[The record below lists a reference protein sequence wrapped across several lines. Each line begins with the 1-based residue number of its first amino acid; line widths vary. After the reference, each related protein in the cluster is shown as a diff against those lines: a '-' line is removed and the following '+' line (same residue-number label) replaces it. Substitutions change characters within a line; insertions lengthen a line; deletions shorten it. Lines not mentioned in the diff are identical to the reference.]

1 GQREVLDRLAEVHPR
16 RRRDAEGAVAHV
28 HLVQIELEEAVLR
41 VALLELEREEGLL
54 HLAGEAPVRREE
66 EHLGQLLGDGAPALH
81 HAAVAEIGVGGAA
94 DAPDVDPEVRIEAR
108 VLHRDD
114 RVAQVRRDLLER
126 HEDALLGLELGDE
139 LVVARV
145 DAAADAR
152 RVLLQR
158 LDRGQVRRPVHV
170 RRDGHAGHGED
181 DERHDRQED
190 PADDAPR
197 RQIAAPATAPRRG
210 ALAGLRRATAAA
222 KASRHD
228 ARTSR
233 EASGTRPL
241 YSRAFAGLVGCEAPG
256 ACATTPAMAA
266 SPPVDEQ
273 LAQIRLG
280 TAAIVSEE
288 ELRGKLERAR
298 SRGTP
303 LRIKVGFDPT
313 APDLHLGHTVVIQ
326 KMRQFQDLGHTVHFV
341 IGDFTGLIG
350 DPTGKSETRK
360 ALTRAEVEAN
370 AQTYKDQVFKI
381 LDPERTRVVFNS
393 SWLAPLRAEDVIRM
407 TAQVTVARLLSRED
421 FATRYE
427 AERPIHLHEFLY
439 PLFQAQ
445 DSVALETDVEMGGT
459 DQTFNLLVGRD
470 LQRAVGQEP
479 QISITMPIL
488 VGTDGVQKMSKSLGN
503 YIGITEP
510 PAEMYGKL

>member
-1 GQREVLDRLAEVHPR
+1 M
-16 RRRDAEGAVAHV
+16 
-28 HLVQIELEEAVLR
+28 
-41 VALLELEREEGLL
+41 
-54 HLAGEAPVRREE
+54 
-66 EHLGQLLGDGAPALH
+66 
-81 HAAVAEIGVGGAA
+81 
-94 DAPDVDPEVRIEAR
+94 
-108 VLHRDD
+108 
-114 RVAQVRRDLLER
+114 
-126 HEDALLGLELGDE
+126 
-139 LVVARV
+139 VAR
-145 DAAADAR
+145 AR
-152 RVLLQR
+152 
-158 LDRGQVRRPVHV
+158 
-170 RRDGHAGHGED
+170 
-181 DERHDRQED
+181 
-190 PADDAPR
+190 
-197 RQIAAPATAPRRG
+197 
-210 ALAGLRRATAAA
+210 ALCYN
-222 KASRHD
+222 
-228 ARTSR
+228 
-233 EASGTRPL
+233 P
-241 YSRAFAGLVGCEAPG
+241 
-256 ACATTPAMAA
+256 PAMAS

-273 LAQIRLG
+273 LARIRLG
-280 TAAIVSEE
+280 TAAIVSED

-298 SRGTP
+298 QAGVP
-303 LRIKVGFDPT
+303 LRVKVGFDPT

-326 KMRQFQDLGHTVHFV
+326 KMRQFQDLGHTVYFV

-360 ALTRAEVEAN
+360 PLTRGEVEAN
-370 AQTYKDQVFKI
+370 AQTYRDQVFKI

-393 SWLAPLRAEDVIRM
+393 AWLAPLRAEDVIRM

-470 LQRAVGQEP
+470 LQRAGGQEP

-510 PAEMYGKL
+510 PTEMYGKLMSVSDAVMLAYYPLVSGLGPSEVEAVTTGVQGGAVHPMEAKKRLAQLVVGRFHGAPAAEAAAEAFVRQYQAREVPDDVREVSLPRRPSWASELRIWEVVAACHLASSASEARRLIQQGGIRIDEDRVEDPYQNRGDPARDDAPGPAGAPGFCPAPGRPERRNPPASGKTP

>member
-1 GQREVLDRLAEVHPR
+1 M
-16 RRRDAEGAVAHV
+16 
-28 HLVQIELEEAVLR
+28 
-41 VALLELEREEGLL
+41 
-54 HLAGEAPVRREE
+54 
-66 EHLGQLLGDGAPALH
+66 
-81 HAAVAEIGVGGAA
+81 
-94 DAPDVDPEVRIEAR
+94 
-108 VLHRDD
+108 
-114 RVAQVRRDLLER
+114 
-126 HEDALLGLELGDE
+126 
-139 LVVARV
+139 
-145 DAAADAR
+145 
-152 RVLLQR
+152 
-158 LDRGQVRRPVHV
+158 
-170 RRDGHAGHGED
+170 
-181 DERHDRQED
+181 
-190 PADDAPR
+190 
-197 RQIAAPATAPRRG
+197 
-210 ALAGLRRATAAA
+210 
-222 KASRHD
+222 AS
-228 ARTSR
+228 
-233 EASGTRPL
+233 
-241 YSRAFAGLVGCEAPG
+241 
-256 ACATTPAMAA
+256 

-280 TAAIVSEE
+280 TAAIVSED

-298 SRGTP
+298 RAGTS

-326 KMRQFQDLGHTVHFV
+326 KMRQFQDLGHTVYFV

-360 ALTRAEVEAN
+360 ALTRAEIEAN
-370 AQTYKDQVFKI
+370 AQTYRDQVFKI

-393 SWLAPLRAEDVIRM
+393 AWLAPLKAEDVIRM

-421 FATRYE
+421 FALRYE
-427 AERPIHLHEFLY
+427 EERPIHLHEFLY

-510 PAEMYGKL
+510 AGEMYGKLMSISDAVMLAYYPLVSGLGPAEVEGVTAGVQAGTHHPMEAKKRLAELVVARFHGALAARAAEEAFSRQFQSREVPADVREVELPVRPGVALRAWEIVASCHLAASASEARRLIQQGGIRFDGAKVSDPYQTVGIRAGDTLLVQRGRRDFARLRGVRAHEAPESGKTP

>member
-1 GQREVLDRLAEVHPR
+1 M
-16 RRRDAEGAVAHV
+16 
-28 HLVQIELEEAVLR
+28 
-41 VALLELEREEGLL
+41 
-54 HLAGEAPVRREE
+54 AG
-66 EHLGQLLGDGAPALH
+66 
-81 HAAVAEIGVGGAA
+81 
-94 DAPDVDPEVRIEAR
+94 
-108 VLHRDD
+108 
-114 RVAQVRRDLLER
+114 
-126 HEDALLGLELGDE
+126 
-139 LVVARV
+139 
-145 DAAADAR
+145 
-152 RVLLQR
+152 
-158 LDRGQVRRPVHV
+158 
-170 RRDGHAGHGED
+170 
-181 DERHDRQED
+181 
-190 PADDAPR
+190 
-197 RQIAAPATAPRRG
+197 
-210 ALAGLRRATAAA
+210 
-222 KASRHD
+222 
-228 ARTSR
+228 
-233 EASGTRPL
+233 
-241 YSRAFAGLVGCEAPG
+241 
-256 ACATTPAMAA
+256 

-280 TAAIVSEE
+280 TAAIVSED

-326 KMRQFQDLGHTVHFV
+326 KMRQFQDLGHTVYFV

-370 AQTYKDQVFKI
+370 AQTYRDQVFKI

-393 SWLAPLRAEDVIRM
+393 AWLAPLRAEDVIRM

-510 PAEMYGKL
+510 PAEMYGKLMSISDPVMLAYYPLVSGLGAAEVEAITTGIGAGTHHPMEAKKRLAQLIVTRFHGAPGGPGRGGGVCATVPAPRGAGRGAARRVSRAPDRSADAARRSSRRGDAAGELGERSPPADPPGRHLHRRRPRRGSLPEPRGAPGRRARDPKGAPRVPSAPLSGGLGPLGRSREADPCR

>member
-1 GQREVLDRLAEVHPR
+1 M
-16 RRRDAEGAVAHV
+16 
-28 HLVQIELEEAVLR
+28 
-41 VALLELEREEGLL
+41 
-54 HLAGEAPVRREE
+54 
-66 EHLGQLLGDGAPALH
+66 
-81 HAAVAEIGVGGAA
+81 A
-94 DAPDVDPEVRIEAR
+94 D
-108 VLHRDD
+108 
-114 RVAQVRRDLLER
+114 
-126 HEDALLGLELGDE
+126 
-139 LVVARV
+139 
-145 DAAADAR
+145 
-152 RVLLQR
+152 
-158 LDRGQVRRPVHV
+158 
-170 RRDGHAGHGED
+170 
-181 DERHDRQED
+181 
-190 PADDAPR
+190 
-197 RQIAAPATAPRRG
+197 
-210 ALAGLRRATAAA
+210 
-222 KASRHD
+222 
-228 ARTSR
+228 
-233 EASGTRPL
+233 
-241 YSRAFAGLVGCEAPG
+241 
-256 ACATTPAMAA
+256 

-280 TAAIVSEE
+280 TAAIVSED
-288 ELRGKLERAR
+288 ELRGKLARAR
-298 SRGTP
+298 ARGAP

-326 KMRQFQDLGHTVHFV
+326 KMRQFQDLGHTVYFV

-370 AQTYKDQVFKI
+370 AQTYRDQVFKI

-393 SWLAPLRAEDVIRM
+393 AWLAPLRAEDVIRM
-407 TAQVTVARLLSRED
+407 TAHITVARLLSRED

-445 DSVALETDVEMGGT
+445 DSIALEADVEMGGT

-479 QISITMPIL
+479 QIAITMPIL

-510 PAEMYGKL
+510 PAEMYGKLMSISDPVMLAYYPLVSGLGAAEVEAITRGVAAGTHHPMDVKKRLAHLIVARFHGEAAAQAAADAFARQFQRREAPAEAERIDYPERLTGPRMLRVDHLVGAARLGSSASEIRRLILQGGIYIDDARVEDPYQNREVRPGDELVIRKGRREYRVLRFPTA

>member
-1 GQREVLDRLAEVHPR
+1 M
-16 RRRDAEGAVAHV
+16 
-28 HLVQIELEEAVLR
+28 
-41 VALLELEREEGLL
+41 
-54 HLAGEAPVRREE
+54 
-66 EHLGQLLGDGAPALH
+66 
-81 HAAVAEIGVGGAA
+81 
-94 DAPDVDPEVRIEAR
+94 
-108 VLHRDD
+108 
-114 RVAQVRRDLLER
+114 
-126 HEDALLGLELGDE
+126 
-139 LVVARV
+139 
-145 DAAADAR
+145 
-152 RVLLQR
+152 
-158 LDRGQVRRPVHV
+158 
-170 RRDGHAGHGED
+170 
-181 DERHDRQED
+181 
-190 PADDAPR
+190 
-197 RQIAAPATAPRRG
+197 
-210 ALAGLRRATAAA
+210 
-222 KASRHD
+222 AS
-228 ARTSR
+228 
-233 EASGTRPL
+233 
-241 YSRAFAGLVGCEAPG
+241 
-256 ACATTPAMAA
+256 

-273 LAQIRLG
+273 LARIRLG
-280 TAAIVSEE
+280 TAAIVSED

-298 SRGTP
+298 RAGTP

-326 KMRQFQDLGHTVHFV
+326 KMRQFQDLGHTVYFV

-360 ALTRAEVEAN
+360 PLTRAEVEAN
-370 AQTYKDQVFKI
+370 AQTYRDQVFKI

-393 SWLAPLRAEDVIRM
+393 AWLAPLRAEDVIRM

-479 QISITMPIL
+479 QISVTMPIL

-503 YIGITEP
+503 YIGITEA
-510 PAEMYGKL
+510 PAEMYGKLMSISDSVMLAYYPLVSGLGPAEVEAVTTGVPAGTLHPMEAKKRLARLIVGRFHGTAAAEAAAEGFARQFQRREAPAEATRIEYPERLAGPRVLRVDHIVGATHLAGSASEVRRLILQGGIYIDDVRVEDPYQTREVRPGDELVVRKGRREYRLLVFPAA